1 MNEKASNTT
10 AATPPPFLNE
20 FITAKQKKKEILA
33 SGYTRTKRNMEIT
46 CVTLFA
52 ILLVINFY
60 IIIPDLKWRN
70 ALIIIIASACG
81 MLLADF
87 ISGVVHWAADTWGTV
102 EWPIVGTF
110 IRSFREHHVDPAAM
124 TKHDAIETNGDNC
137 LVSILF
143 LLMPHLTCHTN
154 LLHLFSTGSPSSIR
168 PHNEMTSAQ
177 LFGMFMWTFLGIF
190 GALTNQFHKWA
201 HTYRVPYIVTLL
213 QDYHIILSRRNHNVH
228 HKAPFDCSYCITT
241 GWLNPLLDYI
251 DFWPRL
257 ETVITMLTG
266 LVPRQDDASWNDHLA
281 LLEKEVQQREREE
294 AIAAKQQKA
303 E

>member
-102 EWPIVGTF
+102 EWPIVSVVIWYLCISFSFF
-110 IRSFREHHVDPAAM
+110 IVVVVVVVA
-124 TKHDAIETNGDNC
+124 
-137 LVSILF
+137 SI
-143 LLMPHLTCHTN
+143 
-154 LLHLFSTGSPSSIR
+154 SS
-168 PHNEMTSAQ
+168 
-177 LFGMFMWTFLGIF
+177 GWT
-190 GALTNQFHKWA
+190 
-201 HTYRVPYIVTLL
+201 
-213 QDYHIILSRRNHNVH
+213 II
-228 HKAPFDCSYCITT
+228 
-241 GWLNPLLDYI
+241 
-251 DFWPRL
+251 
-257 ETVITMLTG
+257 
-266 LVPRQDDASWNDHLA
+266 
-281 LLEKEVQQREREE
+281 QR
-294 AIAAKQQKA
+294 
-303 E
+303 